1 MVSLIVFIFLY
12 NWRTTLIVATVIP
25 LSFLFAIIMLR
36 IQGLPANLISM
47 GALDFGLLLEGT
59 LVIVEQVFVSL
70 QIRSKLIGKD
80 KFEKISKLGLIKKSV
95 GKVSTPIF
103 FALFILIVAL
113 MPIFSF
119 QKVEGKMFSPL
130 AFTLGYALLGSLI
143 LSLTYVPAMC
153 KVLLNKGINERESKV
168 SRFFNTHLYSL
179 FSFTAR
185 HWKTT
190 LYTFAGLLL
199 ICIVKFHYYG
209 TEFLPKLNEGAIYVR
224 ATLPNSVH
232 LEESVRLTQEMKTKI
247 RKFDEIKFVLSQTGR
262 PNDGTDPTGFF
273 NIEFHIELKPEKE
286 WDRKVT
292 KDDLLAEIRD
302 ELETYPGVNFGFSQP
317 IQDNVEEYVA
327 GVKSS
332 LVIKIFGDDLFELE
346 DKANEVA
353 DAIRDVEGITD
364 LTVYEN
370 IGQPELRI
378 QLHDHKMAKYGVTTA
393 DAQSVVAMAIGGQA
407 ATTFYE
413 NERMFDVR
421 IRYEKRHR
429 ESADKIGDILV
440 PVVGGHYVPL
450 KEISTIDYHT
460 GPAFIYREGN
470 SRYIG
475 VGFSIEGRDLGSTIE
490 EARKEVAS
498 KVEIPAYNKVEWAG
512 EFESK
517 ERASKQLALVVPISL
532 LLILFLL
539 HMNVG
544 NMKDTLIAALTLP
557 FAFIGGLL
565 SLWITG
571 TVFGIS
577 AGIGF
582 IILFGVSTINGIILI
597 AVIHENLQKRIPLK
611 EAISNGVK
619 EKIRPIIMIGLMGS
633 MGLLPAA
640 LSNGMGSEIQKPLAI
655 MIVGGLLICTILSI
669 TVLPQLFYVAYRKK
683 KE

>member
-1 MVSLIVFIFLY
+1 
-12 NWRTTLIVATVIP
+12 
-25 LSFLFAIIMLR
+25 
-36 IQGLPANLISM
+36 
-47 GALDFGLLLEGT
+47 
-59 LVIVEQVFVSL
+59 
-70 QIRSKLIGKD
+70 
-80 KFEKISKLGLIKKSV
+80 
-95 GKVSTPIF
+95 
-103 FALFILIVAL
+103 
-113 MPIFSF
+113 
-119 QKVEGKMFSPL
+119 MFSPL

-153 KVLLNKGINERESKV
+153 KVLLKNGVNEKESIISK
-168 SRFFNTHLYSL
+168 FFNKYLFKLYR
-179 FSFTAR
+179 FSAKYGKATIYAFMS
-185 HWKTT
+185 
-190 LYTFAGLLL
+190 LL
-199 ICIVKFHYYG
+199 IICSVKFHYYG

-224 ATLPNSVH
+224 ATLPNSIH
-232 LEESVRLTQEMKTKI
+232 LEESVRLAEQMKQKI
-247 RKFDEIKFVLSQTGR
+247 RKFEEIKFVLTQTGR

-273 NIEFHIELKPEKE
+273 NIEFHIQLNPEKE
-286 WDRKVT
+286 WSRKIT
-292 KDDLLAEIRD
+292 KDDLLVELRD
-302 ELETYPGVNFGFSQP
+302 ELEAYPGVNFGFSQP

-332 LVIKIFGDDLFELE
+332 LVIKIFGENLFELE
-346 DKANEVA
+346 DMANDVA
-353 DAIRDVEGITD
+353 NSIRDIEGITD
-364 LTVYEN
+364 VTVYEN

-393 DAQSVVAMAIGGQA
+393 DAQSVLAMAIGGQA

-413 NERMFDVR
+413 NERMFDVQ
-421 IRYEKRHR
+421 IRYQKRHR
-429 ESADKIGDILV
+429 EDADKIGNILV
-440 PVVGGHYVPL
+440 PVLDGHHVPL
-450 KEISTIDYHT
+450 KEIATIDYHT

-475 VGFSIEGRDLGSTIE
+475 VGFSIEGRDLGSTID
-490 EARKEVAS
+490 EARKKVAEEVT
-498 KVEIPAYNKVEWAG
+498 IPSYNKMEWAG

-539 HMNVG
+539 YMNFG
-544 NMKDTLIAALTLP
+544 NLKDTVIAALTLP

-597 AVIHENLQKRIPLK
+597 TVIHEYLRRRLPLK
-611 EAISNGVK
+611 EAISQGVRD
-619 EKIRPIIMIGLMGS
+619 KIRPIIMIGLMGS

-669 TVLPQLFYVAYRKK
+669 TVLPQLFYLAYRKEK
-683 KE
+683 K

>member
-1 MVSLIVFIFLY
+1 ME
-12 NWRTTLIVATVIP
+12 
-25 LSFLFAIIMLR
+25 
-36 IQGLPANLISM
+36 
-47 GALDFGLLLEGT
+47 LLL
-59 LVIVEQVFVSL
+59 
-70 QIRSKLIGKD
+70 
-80 KFEKISKLGLIKKSV
+80 
-95 GKVSTPIF
+95 
-103 FALFILIVAL
+103 L
-113 MPIFSF
+113 M
-119 QKVEGKMFSPL
+119 
-130 AFTLGYALLGSLI
+130 
-143 LSLTYVPAMC
+143 
-153 KVLLNKGINERESKV
+153 
-168 SRFFNTHLYSL
+168 
-179 FSFTAR
+179 
-185 HWKTT
+185 
-190 LYTFAGLLL
+190 
-199 ICIVKFHYYG
+199 
-209 TEFLPKLNEGAIYVR
+209 
-224 ATLPNSVH
+224 
-232 LEESVRLTQEMKTKI
+232 
-247 RKFDEIKFVLSQTGR
+247 
-262 PNDGTDPTGFF
+262 
-273 NIEFHIELKPEKE
+273 
-286 WDRKVT
+286 
-292 KDDLLAEIRD
+292 
-302 ELETYPGVNFGFSQP
+302 
-317 IQDNVEEYVA
+317 
-327 GVKSS
+327 
-332 LVIKIFGDDLFELE
+332 
-346 DKANEVA
+346 
-353 DAIRDVEGITD
+353 
-364 LTVYEN
+364 
-370 IGQPELRI
+370 
-378 QLHDHKMAKYGVTTA
+378 
-393 DAQSVVAMAIGGQA
+393 QA

-421 IRYEKRHR
+421 IRYEKSHR

-440 PVVGGHYVPL
+440 PIVGGNYVPL

-539 HMNVG
+539 HMNFG